1 MCSPIMSIKDRDFS
15 KLYLYLLYIRGIKMI
30 TNKNSQPEEIDELE
44 IIESIEK
51 INQVEFKM
59 NSFKREL
66 DEFEKV
72 INGFSSSTNN
82 AVNIFKQS
90 DSLTNN
96 ELLKIKNI
104 TDELEENMQKLDSDY
119 SNLKY
124 FAIFSGIIGTMFM
137 IISVVLIFHII
148 NNS

>member
-1 MCSPIMSIKDRDFS
+1 
-15 KLYLYLLYIRGIKMI
+15 MI

-59 NSFKREL
+59 NSFERKL

-72 INGFSSSTNN
+72 INGFSYSTNN

-137 IISVVLIFHII
+137 IISVVLIFYII

>member
-1 MCSPIMSIKDRDFS
+1 
-15 KLYLYLLYIRGIKMI
+15 MI

-44 IIESIEK
+44 IIESIKK

-59 NSFKREL
+59 NSFEREL

-137 IISVVLIFHII
+137 IISVVLIFYII

>member
-1 MCSPIMSIKDRDFS
+1 
-15 KLYLYLLYIRGIKMI
+15 MI
-30 TNKNSQPEEIDELE
+30 TNKNSQPEEIDKLE

-59 NSFKREL
+59 NSFERKL

>member
-1 MCSPIMSIKDRDFS
+1 
-15 KLYLYLLYIRGIKMI
+15 MI

-59 NSFKREL
+59 NSFERKL

-104 TDELEENMQKLDSDY
+104 TDELEENIQKLDSDY

>member
-1 MCSPIMSIKDRDFS
+1 
-15 KLYLYLLYIRGIKMI
+15 MI

-59 NSFKREL
+59 NSFERKL

-124 FAIFSGIIGTMFM
+124 FVIFSGIIGTMFM

>member
-1 MCSPIMSIKDRDFS
+1 
-15 KLYLYLLYIRGIKMI
+15 MI

-59 NSFKREL
+59 NSFERKL

-137 IISVVLIFHII
+137 IISVVIIFHII

>member
-1 MCSPIMSIKDRDFS
+1 
-15 KLYLYLLYIRGIKMI
+15 MI

-59 NSFKREL
+59 NSFERKL

-72 INGFSSSTNN
+72 INGFSSATNN

>member
-1 MCSPIMSIKDRDFS
+1 
-15 KLYLYLLYIRGIKMI
+15 MI

-59 NSFKREL
+59 NSFEREL

>member
-1 MCSPIMSIKDRDFS
+1 
-15 KLYLYLLYIRGIKMI
+15 MI

-44 IIESIEK
+44 IIKSIEK

-59 NSFKREL
+59 NSFERKL

>member
-1 MCSPIMSIKDRDFS
+1 
-15 KLYLYLLYIRGIKMI
+15 MI

-59 NSFKREL
+59 NSFERKL
-66 DEFEKV
+66 DKFEKV

>member
-1 MCSPIMSIKDRDFS
+1 
-15 KLYLYLLYIRGIKMI
+15 MI

-59 NSFKREL
+59 NYFERKL

-96 ELLKIKNI
+96 ELFKIKNI

>member
-1 MCSPIMSIKDRDFS
+1 
-15 KLYLYLLYIRGIKMI
+15 MI
-30 TNKNSQPEEIDELE
+30 INKNSQPEEIDELE

-59 NSFKREL
+59 NSFERKL

>member
-1 MCSPIMSIKDRDFS
+1 
-15 KLYLYLLYIRGIKMI
+15 MI

-59 NSFKREL
+59 NSFERKL

-137 IISVVLIFHII
+137 IILVVLIFHII

>member
-1 MCSPIMSIKDRDFS
+1 
-15 KLYLYLLYIRGIKMI
+15 MI
-30 TNKNSQPEEIDELE
+30 TNKNSQSEEIDELE

-59 NSFKREL
+59 NSFERKL

-137 IISVVLIFHII
+137 IISVVLIFYII
-148 NNS
+148 NNR

>member
-1 MCSPIMSIKDRDFS
+1 
-15 KLYLYLLYIRGIKMI
+15 MI

-59 NSFKREL
+59 NSFEREL

-124 FAIFSGIIGTMFM
+124 FAIFSSIIGTMFM

>member
-1 MCSPIMSIKDRDFS
+1 
-15 KLYLYLLYIRGIKMI
+15 MI

-59 NSFKREL
+59 NSFERKL
-66 DEFEKV
+66 DEFKKV

>member
-1 MCSPIMSIKDRDFS
+1 
-15 KLYLYLLYIRGIKMI
+15 MI

-59 NSFKREL
+59 NSFEREL

-124 FAIFSGIIGTMFM
+124 FAIFSGIIGTMVM
-137 IISVVLIFHII
+137 IISVVLIFYII
-148 NNS
+148 NNI

>member
-1 MCSPIMSIKDRDFS
+1 
-15 KLYLYLLYIRGIKMI
+15 MI

-59 NSFKREL
+59 NSFEREL

-137 IISVVLIFHII
+137 IILVVLIFHII

>member
-1 MCSPIMSIKDRDFS
+1 
-15 KLYLYLLYIRGIKMI
+15 MI

-59 NSFKREL
+59 NSFERKL

-124 FAIFSGIIGTMFM
+124 FAIFSGIIGTTFM

>member
-1 MCSPIMSIKDRDFS
+1 
-15 KLYLYLLYIRGIKMI
+15 MI

-59 NSFKREL
+59 NSFERKL

-72 INGFSSSTNN
+72 INGFSSSTHN

-137 IISVVLIFHII
+137 IISVVLILYII

>member
-1 MCSPIMSIKDRDFS
+1 
-15 KLYLYLLYIRGIKMI
+15 MI

-59 NSFKREL
+59 NSFERKL

-124 FAIFSGIIGTMFM
+124 FTIFSGIIGTMFM

>member
-1 MCSPIMSIKDRDFS
+1 
-15 KLYLYLLYIRGIKMI
+15 MI

-59 NSFKREL
+59 NSFERKL

-82 AVNIFKQS
+82 AINIFKQS

-137 IISVVLIFHII
+137 IISVVLISYII

>member
-1 MCSPIMSIKDRDFS
+1 
-15 KLYLYLLYIRGIKMI
+15 MI

-59 NSFKREL
+59 NSFERKL

-72 INGFSSSTNN
+72 INGFSSSTHN

-137 IISVVLIFHII
+137 IISVVLIFYII

>member
-1 MCSPIMSIKDRDFS
+1 
-15 KLYLYLLYIRGIKMI
+15 MI

-59 NSFKREL
+59 NSFERKL

-124 FAIFSGIIGTMFM
+124 FAIFSGIIGIMFM
-137 IISVVLIFHII
+137 IISVVLIFYII

>member
-1 MCSPIMSIKDRDFS
+1 
-15 KLYLYLLYIRGIKMI
+15 MI

-59 NSFKREL
+59 NSFERKI

-137 IISVVLIFHII
+137 IISVVLIFYII

>member
-1 MCSPIMSIKDRDFS
+1 
-15 KLYLYLLYIRGIKMI
+15 MI

-59 NSFKREL
+59 NSFERKL

-72 INGFSSSTNN
+72 INGFGSSTNN

-137 IISVVLIFHII
+137 IISVVLIFYII

>member
-1 MCSPIMSIKDRDFS
+1 
-15 KLYLYLLYIRGIKMI
+15 MI
-30 TNKNSQPEEIDELE
+30 TNKNSQHEEIDELE

-59 NSFKREL
+59 NSFERKL

-137 IISVVLIFHII
+137 IISVVLIFYII

>member
-1 MCSPIMSIKDRDFS
+1 
-15 KLYLYLLYIRGIKMI
+15 MI

-59 NSFKREL
+59 NSFERKL

-148 NNS
+148 DNS

>member
-1 MCSPIMSIKDRDFS
+1 
-15 KLYLYLLYIRGIKMI
+15 MI

-59 NSFKREL
+59 NTFERKL

-137 IISVVLIFHII
+137 IISVVLIFYII

>member
-1 MCSPIMSIKDRDFS
+1 
-15 KLYLYLLYIRGIKMI
+15 MI
-30 TNKNSQPEEIDELE
+30 TNKNSKPEEIDELE

-59 NSFKREL
+59 NSFERKL

-137 IISVVLIFHII
+137 IISVVLIFYII

>member
-1 MCSPIMSIKDRDFS
+1 
-15 KLYLYLLYIRGIKMI
+15 MI
-30 TNKNSQPEEIDELE
+30 TNKNSQPKEIDELE

-59 NSFKREL
+59 NSFERKL

-137 IISVVLIFHII
+137 IISVVLIFYII

>member
-1 MCSPIMSIKDRDFS
+1 
-15 KLYLYLLYIRGIKMI
+15 MI
-30 TNKNSQPEEIDELE
+30 ANKNSQPEEIDELE

-59 NSFKREL
+59 NSFERKL

>member
-1 MCSPIMSIKDRDFS
+1 
-15 KLYLYLLYIRGIKMI
+15 MI

-59 NSFKREL
+59 NSFERKL

-96 ELLKIKNI
+96 ELLKIKNT

>member
-1 MCSPIMSIKDRDFS
+1 
-15 KLYLYLLYIRGIKMI
+15 MI

-59 NSFKREL
+59 NSFEREL

-96 ELLKIKNI
+96 ELFKIKNI

-137 IISVVLIFHII
+137 IISVVLIFYII